1 MRILLFLSPER
12 REKLPMTTY
21 PSWQSKFHKK
31 LNPNFILVGPYLF
44 SAAQWNLRLWSR
56 YVSEKSSLLV
66 ECGSCPTSS
75 RQLSRWQEMQ
85 LRLVTAAYQGIAT
98 LLNTRQRAL
107 AKVRSSLRTCSQRY
121 MWRKP
126 NSDSE
131 LVWWLNITARLC
143 HYWSIF
149 SWNSLIW
156 TGNCLRSAN
165 WVLTIDKEH

>member
-1 MRILLFLSPER
+1 MFFFLRLPYSRDFFISPSVSGNLWTDVGSGFLRAEPHRGEAR
-12 REKLPMTTY
+12 REEY
-21 PSWQSKFHKK
+21 PCTHSTHDNLSLLTIQVSQEIVSQFISSWVPIY
-31 LNPNFILVGPYLF
+31 NLVGPYQF

-56 YVSEKSSLLV
+56 YVSEKSSLLA

-121 MWRKP
+121 
-126 NSDSE
+126 
-131 LVWWLNITARLC
+131 V
-143 HYWSIF
+143 
-149 SWNSLIW
+149 
-156 TGNCLRSAN
+156 
-165 WVLTIDKEH
+165 